1 MGSLLFL
8 FYILDLGITNDYDND
23 HVKDNDNGE
32 MNDNDDITV
41 YKFVDDTKALYSI
54 GKGEKLNEFQ
64 KK

>member
-1 MGSLLFL
+1 M
-8 FYILDLGITNDYDND
+8 
-23 HVKDNDNGE
+23 KDNDNGE

-64 KK
+64 EKMSPIYKWNINNNMYILE